1 MKLLI
6 RDFVGSLKERN
17 ELDAILPDLL
27 SEAGYTVFSRPGIGT
42 TQFGVDIAAVGPD
55 EDGERKVFLLTV
67 KPGDL
72 TRHEWHATPQGVR
85 ASLSEIQD
93 VYIPNRIPSRYQH
106 LKVVICICVGGDIQE
121 PVRDVLTAYEN
132 TNQTERVTF
141 EEWNGDFIAQ
151 LVLSGLLRERFLP
164 NELRRSFQKSIAMV
178 DEPEV
183 AYAHFRELAIALKRA
198 SGDSKVKRVRAARQ
212 LYLAVWVLYVWA
224 AEADNVDA
232 SYRASEFA
240 ILLVWEL
247 LRPFIG
253 KRTKDS
259 RAIVRALEQL
269 IQLHIRISF
278 EFLETKILPHVKN
291 TFALSAAVNSRHYAD
306 VNLRLFE
313 LLGRFSMAVIWV
325 FWSTER
331 GGGAATDTQPE
342 KLAELA
348 HLVVDMIASNPALLT
363 PLKDDHAIEV
373 ALTWLLFAL
382 ARADRRVVEDWVS
395 QSSVGVG
402 FAIRTHSRYPT
413 ISQIYRDIFQH
424 PRERTEEFRK
434 TALPGSVLLPLYA
447 VLLAAHQRDDEFEA
461 LASLIE
467 EELPACT
474 LQFWLP
480 DDRTE
485 DALYEGGEHHGSTLT
500 DISLADGPDG
510 LLESIWEA
518 TEEYAAF
525 NELTCMSTGYW
536 PILLIACRHHRLPIP
551 PQFWIRIVRSMRD
564 PDWEK
569 RTAATS
575 SSEDED
581 NP

>member
-42 TQFGVDIAAVGPD
+42 TQFGVDIAAVSPI
-55 EDGERKVFLLTV
+55 EDGERKVYLLTV

-72 TRHEWHATPQGVR
+72 TRQEWHATPQGVR

-93 VYIPNRIPSRYQH
+93 VYIPNRIPPRYRD
-106 LKVVICICVGGDIQE
+106 LKVVICICVGGDIKE
-121 PVRDVLTAYEN
+121 TVRDALTAYEKAH
-132 TNQTERVTF
+132 QTERITF

-151 LVLSGLLRERFLP
+151 LILSGLLRERFLP

-183 AYAHFRELAIALKRA
+183 AYAHFRELAIALKREA
-198 SGDSKVKRVRAARQ
+198 GDSKVKRVRTARQ

-224 AEADNVDA
+224 AEAENIDA

-306 VNLRLFE
+306 VNLRLFD
-313 LLGRFSMAVIWV
+313 LLGRFAMAVIWV

-331 GGGAATDTQPE
+331 GGGTATDAQSE

-363 PLKDDHAIEV
+363 PLKDDHAIEI
-373 ALTWLLFAL
+373 ALSALLFAY
-382 ARADRRVVEDWVS
+382 ARADRQAVADWLS
-395 QSSVGVG
+395 HSSIGVG

-413 ISQIYRDIFQH
+413 ISQIYRDILQH

-434 TALPGSVLLPLYA
+434 RALPGSVLLPLYA
-447 VLLAAHQRDDEFEA
+447 ALLAAHRRDDEFEA
-461 LASLIE
+461 LASLIN
-467 EELPACT
+467 EELPDCT

-480 DDRTE
+480 DERTE
-485 DALYEGGEHHGSTLT
+485 DALYEGSEHHGSVLM
-500 DISLADGPDG
+500 DIPLADGPDA
-510 LLESIWEA
+510 LLEFIWEA
-518 TEEYAAF
+518 TQEYTAF
-525 NELTCMSTGYW
+525 NELTCMRTGYW

-551 PQFWIRIVRSMRD
+551 PQFWIEIARSMREPGWNND
-564 PDWEK
+564 
-569 RTAATS
+569 
-575 SSEDED
+575 
-581 NP
+581 

>member
-27 SEAGYTVFSRPGIGT
+27 SEAGYTIFSRPGIGT
-42 TQFGVDIAAVGPD
+42 TQFGVDIAALSPSVG
-55 EDGERKVFLLTV
+55 GERKVFLLTV

-72 TRHEWHATPQGVR
+72 TRQEWHATPQGLR

-93 VYIPNRIPSRYQH
+93 VYIPNRIPPRYRD

-121 PVRDVLTAYEN
+121 TVRDALTAYEKAH
-132 TNQTERVTF
+132 QTEQITF
-141 EEWNGDFIAQ
+141 DEWNGDFIAQ

-183 AYAHFRELAIALKRA
+183 SYAHFRELAIALKRTA
-198 SGDSKVKRVRAARQ
+198 GGSKVKRVRAARQ

-224 AEADNVDA
+224 SEADNIDA

-253 KRTKDS
+253 KKTKDS

-269 IQLHIRISF
+269 IQLHISISF
-278 EFLETKILPHVKN
+278 EFLEMKILPHVKN
-291 TFALSAAVNSRHYAD
+291 EFALSAAVNSRHYAD
-306 VNLRLFE
+306 VNLRLFD
-313 LLGRFSMAVIWV
+313 LLGRFAMAVIWA
-325 FWSTER
+325 FWSTMR
-331 GGGAATDTQPE
+331 GRGKATDTQSE
-342 KLAELA
+342 KLAELS
-348 HLVVDMIASNPALLT
+348 HLIIDMIGSNPALLT

-373 ALTWLLFAL
+373 ALCALLFAYT
-382 ARADRRVVEDWVS
+382 RADRRVVADWVS
-395 QSSVGVG
+395 QSSLGVG
-402 FAIRTHSRYPT
+402 FAVRTHSRYPT
-413 ISQIYRDIFQH
+413 ISQIYRDILQH

-447 VLLAAHQRDDEFEA
+447 VFLAAHRRDDEFEA

-467 EELPACT
+467 QKLPDCT

-480 DDRTE
+480 DERTE
-485 DALYEGGEHHGSTLT
+485 DALYEGSEHHGSALT
-500 DISLADGPDG
+500 DISLADGPDA
-510 LLESIWEA
+510 LLEFIWEA
-518 TEEYAAF
+518 TEEYTAF
-525 NELTCMSTGYW
+525 NDLTCMRTGYW
-536 PILLIACRHHRLPIP
+536 PIMLIACRHHRLPVP
-551 PQFWIRIVRSMRD
+551 PQFWIQIARSMRN
-564 PDWEK
+564 PDQE
-569 RTAATS
+569 
-575 SSEDED
+575 
-581 NP
+581 NG